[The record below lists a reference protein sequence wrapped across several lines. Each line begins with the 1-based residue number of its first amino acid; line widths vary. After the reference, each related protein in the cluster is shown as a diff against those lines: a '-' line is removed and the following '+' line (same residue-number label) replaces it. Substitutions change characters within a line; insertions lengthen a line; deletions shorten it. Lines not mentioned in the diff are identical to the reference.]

1 MSAQKGDFVVFRNQN
16 NFWQFGI
23 VSATTI
29 SALRVNVG
37 VLNLTDTPKDIV
49 MVSRASADTSPVVP
63 EAIFIDNNGIPRDAV
78 AYCTTLQAENE
89 AMRAKI
95 METNALISSV
105 NTTLVNAML
114 DSAMARQTMLGKLN
128 ALAADIAAQAKK

>member
-1 MSAQKGDFVVFRNQN
+1 MSAQKGDFVVFRNEN
-16 NFWQFGI
+16 NFWHYGI

-63 EAIFIDNNGIPRDAV
+63 EAIFIDNNGFPRDAV
-78 AYCTTLQAENE
+78 AYCTTLQAENDTL
-89 AMRAKI
+89 RASI
-95 METNALISSV
+95 AETNAVIAQVNRTLIEGMQ
-105 NTTLVNAML
+105 A
-114 DSAMARQTMLGKLN
+114 SAAARQRMLGELN
-128 ALAADIAAQAKK
+128 TLAANIAAQAKK